1 MTPQELKNSVLQLAI
16 QGRLVERSARRR
28 APPGNFLPR
37 FRKKSS
43 GWFKREK
50 SKLTKKLNQFQ
61 MTQFRLIY
69 LILGCGYVSAI

>member
-16 QGRLVERSARRR
+16 QGRLVEQRPEE

-69 LILGCGYVSAI
+69 LILGCGYVLAI